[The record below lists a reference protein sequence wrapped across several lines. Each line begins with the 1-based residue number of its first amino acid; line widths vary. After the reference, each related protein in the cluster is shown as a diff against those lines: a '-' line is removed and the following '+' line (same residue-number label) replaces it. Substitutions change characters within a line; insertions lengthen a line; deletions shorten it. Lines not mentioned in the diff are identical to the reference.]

1 MKDNVALL
9 RSVNDMRKRKHE
21 LDRQIM
27 LMDHYNK
34 KDGPG
39 FEEGLQ
45 NEQRKEIELMDMTI
59 AKYQAELEQV
69 QIEN

>member
-59 AKYQAELEQV
+59 AKY
-69 QIEN
+69 

>member
-1 MKDNVALL
+1 
-9 RSVNDMRKRKHE
+9 
-21 LDRQIM
+21 M

-39 FEEGLQ
+39 FEEGLH

-59 AKYQAELEQV
+59 AKYQSELEQV
-69 QIEN
+69 